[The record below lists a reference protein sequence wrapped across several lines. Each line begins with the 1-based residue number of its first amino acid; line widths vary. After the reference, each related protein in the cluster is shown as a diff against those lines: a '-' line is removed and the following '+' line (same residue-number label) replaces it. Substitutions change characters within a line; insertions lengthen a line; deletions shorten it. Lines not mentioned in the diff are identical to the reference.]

1 MGREVHILCPLSI
14 QADDCLLWLVGSPS
28 VPSAILS
35 AVRCVNFVRD
45 TTEPDFSAEADEL
58 HSLLPRGLEISG
70 AIFVEDGGIKGVEKA
85 GDLAVDMRRALGQV
99 AGPSKP
105 VEVIVGRA
113 VAGTGVVEY
122 NSYQLGEQP
131 KVEALEISQD
141 PTDFQSIWRNMSLL
155 YCRME
160 FSVPLYLA
168 PVPDAS
174 DYKAQLADAVEH
186 IMRDLKS
193 SRVVL
198 LAKGSTAKAQKLG
211 VVLVQPFNQLKTSE
225 TASNSSNGPRKEGVQ
240 PSSLCSDLSQPPS
253 FLTTS
258 SGAQLPEPVELT
270 VMLQQS
276 HSTNGK
282 VSAPVVHYV
291 PAAENATTI
300 QIMKLS
306 MAVVCMGGSHVPLVD
321 AASDLVLPALRDQ
334 LTTMKEISMRNT
346 ANKAEVCSYQ
356 FCPPG
361 WLHPVTAI
369 YDLSHGETEI
379 ALMEWRKKIHR
390 RLGLTLDRPLLRA
403 ANAISFK
410 NADAGAR
417 TSGSRRLTDVHV
429 GLVNS
434 GVTGG
439 RQSLIQGSYEYY
451 HYLQDRIDD
460 NGWGCAYRSL
470 QTIVSWFRLQH
481 YTTLSVPS
489 HQEIQQ
495 MLVDI
500 GDKEPSFVGSK
511 EWIGAIELS
520 FVLDKLLG
528 VSSKILNVQTGA
540 DMGSYCRQL
549 ALHFETQGTPVMIGG
564 GVLAYTLLGVDYN
577 ELTGDSSF
585 LILDPH
591 YTKGEDLK
599 AIRSGGWVG
608 WKKLVSQTGQPFFLQ
623 NKFYNLLL
631 PQRPNTV

>member
-1 MGREVHILCPLSI
+1 MVHEVHVLCPLSI
-14 QADDCLLWLVGSPS
+14 QAGDCLLWLVGSPS
-28 VPSAILS
+28 FPWAILS
-35 AVRCVNFVRD
+35 AVRCVNFVGD
-45 TTEPDFSAEADEL
+45 AADPDFSAEADEL

-70 AIFVEDGGIKGVEKA
+70 AIFVDNGGTKDVEKA
-85 GDLAVDMRRALGQV
+85 GELAVNMRKALGQA

-113 VAGTGVVEY
+113 AADTGMVEY
-122 NSYQLGEQP
+122 NLYEPGEPP
-131 KVEALEISQD
+131 KVETLGTGED
-141 PTDFQSIWRNMSLL
+141 PTPSQSIWRNLSLL

-160 FSVPLYLA
+160 FTVPLYLA
-168 PVPDAS
+168 PVPSAS
-174 DYKAQLADAVEH
+174 DYKAQLSDAVDQ
-186 IMRDLKS
+186 IMADLKS
-193 SRVVL
+193 SRAVL

-211 VVLVQPFNQLKTSE
+211 VVLVQPFNQLKVSE
-225 TASNSSNGPRKEGVQ
+225 TASNSSNGASKGVQ

-253 FLTTS
+253 LFTAS

-282 VSAPVVHYV
+282 VTAPVIHYA

-334 LTTMKEISMRNT
+334 LAAMKEIAMRNT
-346 ANKAEVCSYQ
+346 AQKAEVCSYQ

-379 ALMEWRKKIHR
+379 ALVEWRKKLHR
-390 RLGLTLDRPLLRA
+390 RLGLTLNRPLLRA
-403 ANAISFK
+403 ANSISFK
-410 NADAGAR
+410 NVDAGSR

-434 GVTGG
+434 GVSGG

-470 QTIVSWFRLQH
+470 QTIVSWFRIQH
-481 YTTLSVPS
+481 YTTLPVPS
-489 HQEIQQ
+489 HEEIQQ
-495 MLVDI
+495 TLVDI
-500 GDKEPSFVGSK
+500 GDKEASFVGSK

-528 VSSKILNVQTGA
+528 VSCKILNVPTGA
-540 DMGSYCRQL
+540 DMPSYCRQL

-599 AIRSGGWVG
+599 SIRSGGWVG
-608 WKKLVSQTGQPFFLQ
+608 WKKAVSQTGQPFFLQ